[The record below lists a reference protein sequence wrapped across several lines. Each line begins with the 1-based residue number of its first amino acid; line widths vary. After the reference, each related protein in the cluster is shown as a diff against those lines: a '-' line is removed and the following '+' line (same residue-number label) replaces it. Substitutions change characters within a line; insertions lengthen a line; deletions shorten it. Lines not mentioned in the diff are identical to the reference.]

1 MSIYIKTLHNL
12 KPDKNTVYTFIHP
25 TKSGG
30 TALEQYFDKYYQKNI
45 DISGGH
51 EVKCS
56 NTNNPIIV
64 VRDVKTRFYSMY
76 KYWKNGAID
85 GLWKRSLDEI
95 QQNKKYFNI

>member
-45 DISGGH
+45 DITGG
-51 EVKCS
+51 
-56 NTNNPIIV
+56 T
-64 VRDVKTRFYSMY
+64 
-76 KYWKNGAID
+76 
-85 GLWKRSLDEI
+85 
-95 QQNKKYFNI
+95 